1 MHQETFSHLTAHLQ
15 GTGTQRQ
22 VSVSSPCCTLLMK
35 AETKTNCHMSPV
47 EEASVWPLYRLKSED
62 NYEKTSSVQSH
73 VETAF
78 MALPGATL
86 LHAALFLGQETR
98 TEQEQV

>member
-1 MHQETFSHLTAHLQ
+1 
-15 GTGTQRQ
+15 
-22 VSVSSPCCTLLMK
+22 MK

-98 TEQEQV
+98 TEQEQVWDVIVASKASKQVQTREKER